1 MFSFDEP
8 KKKVDTE
15 ALHSAFMRIPR
26 MKVEVARYLL
36 DIGYQDLFELEGRS
50 PEILHEDVK
59 RHHDDPRP
67 DTLQYLRMAVYVAE
81 NPEPESRLCHP
92 AAWRD

>member
-1 MFSFDEP
+1 MFPFEEK

-36 DIGYQDLFELEGRS
+36 DLGFRDIFELEGRS
-50 PEILHEDVK
+50 PEIIHEDVK
-59 RHHDDPRP
+59 RHHPDLRP
-67 DTLQYLRMAVYVAE
+67 DSLQYLRMAVYVAE
-81 NPEPESRLCHP
+81 NSDPDPKMCHP
-92 AAWRD
+92 AVWAD

>member
-1 MFSFDEP
+1 MFPFEEK
-8 KKKVDTE
+8 KKKVDSE

-36 DIGYQDLFELEGRS
+36 DMGYQDIFELEGRS
-50 PEILHEDVK
+50 PELLHEDAK
-59 RHHDDPRP
+59 RYYPDLRP

-81 NPEPESRLCHP
+81 TPQPDAKLCHP
-92 AAWRD
+92 SVWKD